1 MSYSKTHGAIK
12 SSLTQDILFGKFQQN
27 FVPFFSKNFPKGS
40 DLYDKFTVDM
50 EVVSV
55 DKKETFD
62 EENEKLYYGF
72 RP

>member
-1 MSYSKTHGAIK
+1 
-12 SSLTQDILFGKFQQN
+12 
-27 FVPFFSKNFPKGS
+27 
-40 DLYDKFTVDM
+40 M

-72 RP
+72 RPWMIIEWRNEWRKNERRNEWRNEWM